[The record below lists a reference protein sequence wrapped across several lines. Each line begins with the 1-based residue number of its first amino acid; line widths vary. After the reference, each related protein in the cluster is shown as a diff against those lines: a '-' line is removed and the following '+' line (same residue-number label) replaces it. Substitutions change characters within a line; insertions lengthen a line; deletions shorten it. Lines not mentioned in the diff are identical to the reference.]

1 MMKNRVLLLLTFL
14 FSLQGF
20 AANEEETIYNPPAF
34 FITYEQFM
42 SLTNAEQKTY
52 VKKVKEI
59 VDDLAKAYPDLA
71 QDRSARS
78 SFFQVL
84 WDLNLPSA
92 QSQEKKEES
101 YSDQVVVNFVAYA
114 LKQAGQYSEEVRTL
128 SATDLTP
135 EKKQMAVESFRQAM
149 YWTSAAAAQTYTL
162 KDEALKKKTL
172 DTLILPASKKVTLNE
187 DKIKTFADESQ
198 YREARDEYFKKSLRG
213 ELSVMQAFPSR
224 GLTHYDDHKKAS
236 VPISKMGTVSSEP
249 LPPETGAVPAAEGSS
264 AASAPPPSSEV
275 PPKEEARVT
284 ANTAYYRCMYAGFV
298 VKKDPCMAP
307 RELPWSLDGLDS
319 KSFACGPGT
328 VMCNPLI
335 FGFNSDCDWS
345 SLPQKCWTG
354 AKPYCVKPGLFATK
368 NCTEA
373 SNNERSLQA
382 TVELIKRNPKVFNEF
397 GSNFAELCYKG
408 LIDFNSYPRKRNSK
422 NIQKTKE
429 DIKKTCQV
437 AEVRMAEVKKRYGL
451 NDPATKPVAP
461 GSSLNPNKA
470 LTLPPT
476 GKDLL
481 MKKSDP
487 GKK

>member
-1 MMKNRVLLLLTFL
+1 MMKNWVLLLLCFL
-14 FSLQGF
+14 FSLQGL

-71 QDRSARS
+71 QDRSLRS
-78 SFFQVL
+78 PLFQVL
-84 WDLNLPSA
+84 WDLNLPYA

-114 LKQAGQYSEEVRTL
+114 LKQAGQYSEEVRNL
-128 SATDLTP
+128 SPADLTE

-187 DKIKTFADESQ
+187 DKIKAFADESQ
-198 YREARDEYFKKSLRG
+198 YREARDDYFKKSLRG
-213 ELSVMQAFPSR
+213 ELSVMQAFPSH

-249 LPPETGAVPAAEGSS
+249 LPPE
-264 AASAPPPSSEV
+264 APPK
-275 PPKEEARVT
+275 KEEARVT

-307 RELPWSLDGLDS
+307 RELPWSLDGLDP
-319 KSFACGPGT
+319 KSFVCSAGT

-408 LIDFNSYPRKRNSK
+408 LIDFNSYPRKRNPK

-451 NDPATKPVAP
+451 NDPATRPVAP